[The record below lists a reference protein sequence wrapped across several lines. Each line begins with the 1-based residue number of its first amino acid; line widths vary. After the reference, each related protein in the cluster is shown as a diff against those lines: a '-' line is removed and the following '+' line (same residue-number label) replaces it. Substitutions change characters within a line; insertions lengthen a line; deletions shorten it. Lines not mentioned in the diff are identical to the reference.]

1 MERMSVDIK
10 EVSLD
15 DIMVVHEAIPEFN
28 VHFPYTIETFRER
41 TAGKKMLRIIGYV
54 GGKAA
59 GYIVG
64 YEKEN
69 DGSFYC
75 WMAGVHPA
83 HRRNGVLTALM
94 EYQREWAKKN
104 GYKVLK
110 IKTRNNRREMLGFLV
125 KQGFH
130 FTDMEKYAKKEDHRI
145 LLEKELDFV

>member
-1 MERMSVDIK
+1 MEIK
-10 EVSLD
+10 EVSLA
-15 DIMVVHEAIPEFN
+15 DIMTVHESIPEFME
-28 VHFPYTIETFRER
+28 HFPYTLETFDER
-41 TAGKKMLRIIGYV
+41 TAGKKTLCIIGYLD
-54 GGKAA
+54 GKPA

-75 WMAGVHPA
+75 WMAGVIPDY
-83 HRRNGVLTALM
+83 RRNGVLSALM
-94 EYQREWAKKN
+94 KYQSDWAKKQ

-110 IKTRNNRREMLGFLV
+110 IKTRNNRREMLSFLV

-130 FTDMEKYAKKEDHRI
+130 FMEVEKYEKKEDHRI